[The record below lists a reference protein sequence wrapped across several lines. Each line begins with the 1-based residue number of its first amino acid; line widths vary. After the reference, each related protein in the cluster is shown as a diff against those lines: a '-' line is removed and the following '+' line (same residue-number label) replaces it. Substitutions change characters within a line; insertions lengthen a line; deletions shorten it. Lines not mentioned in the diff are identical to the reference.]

1 MKSLYAELNRQKEL
15 KRTYQKRYKDLQ
27 AVIATTTTTSTM
39 TTHHIMATS
48 SKVTQ
53 NTQPIKTSLA
63 GHPKKVPEKGKAKPT
78 DKRKKTPATT
88 PNTTS
93 GPSSNLH
100 NQLKDKAKHTA
111 ALIQEITE
119 ELQAIKEESTKK
131 EQDSDVTHLSDLKQ
145 EDSEILLTEDEQ

>member
-1 MKSLYAELNRQKEL
+1 M
-15 KRTYQKRYKDLQ
+15 
-27 AVIATTTTTSTM
+27 V
-39 TTHHIMATS
+39 TS

-63 GHPKKVPEKGKAKPT
+63 GQPKKVPEKGKAKPT
-78 DKRKKTPATT
+78 DKRKKNPATM

-100 NQLKDKAKHTA
+100 SQLKDKAKHTA

-119 ELQAIKEESTKK
+119 NYKLRRGIHKRGTGFKCYPIERPRARGQ
-131 EQDSDVTHLSDLKQ
+131 
-145 EDSEILLTEDEQ
+145 